1 MKQEVRILLEI
12 IKYYLNK
19 DDEFSF
25 EKNEVNWEDLFAVAI
40 RHNVLNFVYY
50 YVEELGIKKHLEN
63 DVYQYLFRTAM
74 YEMTKSYNQI
84 YAAEELLDAFE
95 KQGICALAVKGI
107 CAKYYYPQYDMR
119 SMGDIDILYQA
130 SQQPKLK
137 RVMKQLEY
145 KQSAEGRKHDC
156 YIREPFIAVE
166 MHRELV
172 ATDSEYNSYYKD
184 IWNKLKRRDN
194 RKYIYEMSLEDE
206 YIYSLVHLVEHF
218 RSGGIGIRFV
228 MDVYVYNKMEQMNW
242 DYIEKELRQLKIWDF
257 YKKIS
262 LLAEMWFGTEEL
274 NNDED
279 KSLMDKLSRFIVS
292 NGVFGTQKN
301 SAAIAVAREGKVVFL
316 LKAIFPNLKNM
327 QSMFTWL
334 KQWPILLP
342 YAWCLRGVRSI
353 VYRRDNIKT
362 QINRYKFGDKAHGE
376 ELRKFLKECGL

>member
-1 MKQEVRILLEI
+1 MKQEVQFLLEI

-19 DDEFSF
+19 NDEFSF
-25 EKNEVNWEDLFAVAI
+25 EKKNLNWEELFSIAI

-50 YVEELGIKKHLEN
+50 YVEELGIKKQLKDEE
-63 DVYQYLFRTAM
+63 YQYLFRTAI

-84 YAAEELLDAFE
+84 YAAEELFDTFE
-95 KQGICALAVKGI
+95 KQGVCALAVKGI

-119 SMGDIDILYQA
+119 SMGDIDVLYQA
-130 SQQPKLK
+130 SQHQKVK

-145 KQSAEGRKHDC
+145 KQSSEGRKHDC

-184 IWNKLKRRDN
+184 IWNKLKRKDN

-218 RSGGIGIRFV
+218 RNGGIGIRFV

-279 KSLMDKLSRFIVS
+279 KSLMDKLSRYIVS

-327 QSMFTWL
+327 QSMFPWL
-334 KQWPILLP
+334 KRWPVLLP
-342 YAWCLRGVRSI
+342 YAWCLRGVRSV
-353 VYRRDNIKT
+353 VYRRENIKS
-362 QINRYKFGDKAHGE
+362 QINKYKYGDKAHGE
-376 ELRKFLKECGL
+376 ELKKFLKKCGL

>member
-1 MKQEVRILLEI
+1 MKQEVQFLLEI

-19 DDEFSF
+19 IDEFSF
-25 EKNEVNWEDLFAVAI
+25 EKKNINWEELFSIAI

-50 YVEELGIKKHLEN
+50 YVEESGIKKQLKDEE
-63 DVYQYLFRTAM
+63 YQYLFRTAI

-84 YAAEELLDAFE
+84 YAAEELFDTFE
-95 KQGICALAVKGI
+95 KQGVCALAVKGI

-119 SMGDIDILYQA
+119 SMGDIDVLYQP
-130 SQQPKLK
+130 SQQQKVK

-172 ATDSEYNSYYKD
+172 ATDSEYNSYYKNV
-184 IWNKLKRRDN
+184 WHKLKRKDN

-218 RSGGIGIRFV
+218 RNGGVGIRFV

-262 LLAEMWFGTEEL
+262 LLAEIWFGTEEL
-274 NNDED
+274 SDEED
-279 KSLMDKLSRFIVS
+279 KSLMDKLSRYIVS

-301 SAAIAVAREGKVVFL
+301 SAAIAVAREGKAIFL

-327 QSMFTWL
+327 QSMFPWL
-334 KQWPILLP
+334 KRWPVLLP
-342 YAWCLRGVRSI
+342 YAWCLRGVRSF
-353 VYRRDNIKT
+353 VYRRNHIKT
-362 QINRYKFGDKAHGE
+362 QINKYKYGEKEYGE
-376 ELRKFLKECGL
+376 ELVKFFKTCGL

>member
-1 MKQEVRILLEI
+1 
-12 IKYYLNK
+12 
-19 DDEFSF
+19 
-25 EKNEVNWEDLFAVAI
+25 
-40 RHNVLNFVYY
+40 
-50 YVEELGIKKHLEN
+50 
-63 DVYQYLFRTAM
+63 
-74 YEMTKSYNQI
+74 MTKSYNQI
-84 YAAEELLDAFE
+84 YAADELLDTFE
-95 KQGICALAVKGI
+95 QQGVCALAVKGI

-130 SQQPKLK
+130 SQQQKVK

-145 KQSAEGRKHDC
+145 KQSSEGRKHDC

-172 ATDSEYNSYYKD
+172 ATDSEYNSYYKEV
-184 IWNKLKRRDN
+184 WNKLKPKDK

-218 RSGGIGIRFV
+218 RSGGIGIRLV

-242 DYIEKELRQLKIWDF
+242 GYIEKELRQLKIWDF

-274 NNDED
+274 YSQED
-279 KSLMDKLSRFIVS
+279 KSLMDKLSRYIVS
-292 NGVFGTQKN
+292 NGVFGTRKN

-327 QSMFTWL
+327 QSMFPWL
-334 KQWPILLP
+334 EKWPVLLP
-342 YAWCLRGVRSI
+342 YAWCLRGVRSMM
-353 VYRRDNIKT
+353 YRRENIKS
-362 QINRYKFGDKAHGE
+362 QINKYKYGDKAHGE
-376 ELRKFLKECGL
+376 ELKKFLKECGL